1 MNILIAGDF
10 CQKYRIDKVI
20 KEKHFSRLF
29 DEVKLVTAKADYSIV
44 NFEFPIVLNPK
55 NAKPIPKCGPNLQ
68 GTIEAVEAIKY
79 AGFDCCTLANNHIL
93 DQGEVCC
100 IDTKTELEKAGI
112 DTVGVGGNLK
122 DAAKILYKEINGKM
136 LAIINCCEN
145 EFSIATETSAG
156 SNPLNPIRQYNKIQ
170 EARQHADYLLV
181 IVHGGHE
188 LYQFPSPRM
197 KETYRFFID
206 AGADAVVNHHQH
218 CYSGYEIYN
227 GKPIFYGLGNFLFD
241 RTNVMHSI
249 WNEGYMVN
257 LSFQEQEIGYTLI
270 PYSQCNEEPT
280 ISILKDESLN
290 KFNSCIKEL
299 NAIIS
304 NDTELNKHHKN
315 WMAKSFKHY
324 KLALEPY
331 SGRILSAMYA
341 RNLLPSCITRKKN
354 LALLNYLECESHL
367 DRLKFTVKE
376 IFK

>member
-20 KEKHFSRLF
+20 KEKHFSKLF

-44 NFEFPIVLNPK
+44 NFEFPIVRDPK
-55 NAKPIPKCGPNLQ
+55 NANPIPKCGPNLQ

-122 DAAKILYKEINGKM
+122 DAAKILYKEINGKT

-188 LYQFPSPRM
+188 HYNLPSPRM

-241 RTNVMHSI
+241 RTNVMHTS

-280 ISILKDESLN
+280 ISLLKNESLN

-299 NAIIS
+299 SAIIS
-304 NDTELNKHHKN
+304 NDSELGKQHRE
-315 WMAKSFKHY
+315 WMAKSFRHY

-341 RNLLPSCITRKKN
+341 RNLLPSYITKKKN

-367 DRLKFTVKE
+367 DRLKFTIKE

>member
-44 NFEFPIVLNPK
+44 NFEFPIVLDPK
-55 NAKPIPKCGPNLQ
+55 NANPIPKCGPNLQ
-68 GTIEAVEAIKY
+68 GTVEAVEAIKY

-122 DAAKILYKEINGKM
+122 DAAKILYKEINGKT

-188 LYQFPSPRM
+188 LYQLPSPRM

-241 RTNVMHSI
+241 RTNVMHSN
-249 WNEGYMVN
+249 WNEGYMVS

-280 ISILKDESLN
+280 ISLLKDDSLS
-290 KFNSCIKEL
+290 KFDSCIKEL

-304 NDTELNKHHKN
+304 NDSELNKHHKK

-324 KLALEPY
+324 KQVLEPY
-331 SGRILSAMYA
+331 SGKILSAMYA
-341 RNLLPSCITRKKN
+341 RNLLPSCLTKKKN
-354 LALLNYLECESHL
+354 LALINYLECESHL
-367 DRLKFTVKE
+367 DRFKFTVKE
-376 IFK
+376 NLK